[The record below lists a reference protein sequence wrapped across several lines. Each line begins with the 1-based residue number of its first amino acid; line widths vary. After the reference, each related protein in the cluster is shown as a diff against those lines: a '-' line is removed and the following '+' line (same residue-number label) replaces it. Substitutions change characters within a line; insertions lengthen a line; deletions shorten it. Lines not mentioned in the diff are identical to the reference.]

1 MLIIRYSSCL
11 RNSLST
17 TSSTFP
23 ISNSEIWHS
32 FNESANI
39 KWFILNTKEKN
50 VTDKQV
56 LIAEAEALFPKFWQI
71 HQYGQQDK
79 AEHIELWLMVTKT
92 LISLIAASSLSP
104 PTHGQAV
111 NERSELHIW
120 HSLCIP
126 FTAAKRT
133 LQGSQKHYTGDTN
146 TTKHLLW
153 RSAFGIGC
161 KQHTACCNSGLL
173 SESED
178 NTAWMKHLLALLGMT
193 HSRAHLEEGLK

>member
-1 MLIIRYSSCL
+1 MMQDCRPCWSLGTPHHL

-56 LIAEAEALFPKFWQI
+56 LIAKAEAIFPKCWQI
-71 HQYGQQDK
+71 HQYGQQDE
-79 AEHIELWLMVTKT
+79 AGHIELWLMVTKT
-92 LISLIAASSLSP
+92 LISLIAPSSLSP

-111 NERSELHIW
+111 NCSH
-120 HSLCIP
+120 
-126 FTAAKRT
+126 AAK
-133 LQGSQKHYTGDTN
+133 QPSVHYRG
-146 TTKHLLW
+146 L
-153 RSAFGIGC
+153 RSATLVTLILPNTCC
-161 KQHTACCNSGLL
+161 KGL
-173 SESED
+173 
-178 NTAWMKHLLALLGMT
+178 
-193 HSRAHLEEGLK
+193 HLETAVNDTQHAAIVAYYQSQRIILPEWSICWLCWVWLIHEHNIGGGIEIN